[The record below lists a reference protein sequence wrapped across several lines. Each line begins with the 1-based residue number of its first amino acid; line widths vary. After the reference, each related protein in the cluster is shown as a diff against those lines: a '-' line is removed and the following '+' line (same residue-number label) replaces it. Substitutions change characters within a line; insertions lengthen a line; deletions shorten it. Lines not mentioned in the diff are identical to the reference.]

1 MDFEALDAHLQKL
14 TPHQIK
20 IIQVLYDSGSSWL
33 TRSKVAKG
41 LGKRRLTPYD
51 INCLTMLSDLG
62 ILESSTQP
70 TTAPGSDFAFIYH
83 MPDAVADALQSWS
96 EARENAENNK
106 RRKPIKL
113 AE

>member
-20 IIQVLYDSGSSWL
+20 IIQVLYDCGNAWL

-51 INCLTMLSDLG
+51 INCLTMLSEMG
-62 ILESSTQP
+62 ILESSTQA

-83 MPDAVADALQSWS
+83 MPDDVADALQSWS
-96 EARENAENNK
+96 EAREKEKAK
-106 RRKPIKL
+106 HRKPIKL